1 MAESEKPS
9 AFSISDD
16 EVNCVLQNGS
26 GFANGKMRIQT
37 LYASEHDPK
46 KRADYL
52 KDEYGLGGRSWTFSD
67 GSRGFVDYSAKGM
80 LIRNYEHDVERRLRW
95 PEVEKMLD
103 VLFRDSRYLSEQD
116 QAEYDRLQE
125 DY

>member
-1 MAESEKPS
+1 MAESESPS

-16 EVNCVLQNGS
+16 EVTRVLQNGS

-52 KDEYGLGGRSWTFSD
+52 KDGRFKGICGLQRQGNAD
-67 GSRGFVDYSAKGM
+67 
-80 LIRNYEHDVERRLRW
+80 
-95 PEVEKMLD
+95 PEL
-103 VLFRDSRYLSEQD
+103 
-116 QAEYDRLQE
+116 
-125 DY
+125 